1 MKLSRIT
8 SLTMG
13 LLSYELRTTCRIG
26 LQGEKKNGPKKKT
39 QKIKTFAKFWSI
51 TSEERSQ

>member
-1 MKLSRIT
+1 
-8 SLTMG
+8 MG

-26 LQGEKKNGPKKKT
+26 LQGEKKNGKNFKEKRKTAKKKA
-39 QKIKTFAKFWSI
+39 QKRKTFAKFWSI